1 MKQTTRARAMAGRQK
16 MISSRYEEFC
26 VDCMRTT
33 DHEFLASNTVQ
44 CKECFR
50 LTFVSKPMIAVDI
63 RR

>member
-1 MKQTTRARAMAGRQK
+1 MKPTTRAGAMVGRQM

-26 VDCMRTT
+26 ADCMKPTE
-33 DHEFLASNTVQ
+33 HVFLASNTVQ

-50 LTFVSKPMIAVDI
+50 LMFVSKPMLATDI